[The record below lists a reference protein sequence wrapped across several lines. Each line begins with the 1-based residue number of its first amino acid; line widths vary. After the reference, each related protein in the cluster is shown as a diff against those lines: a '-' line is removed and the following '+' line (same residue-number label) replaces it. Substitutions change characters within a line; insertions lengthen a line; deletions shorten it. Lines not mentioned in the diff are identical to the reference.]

1 MTSFGALFVAES
13 APHACHSAFIA
24 KHTVT
29 CARRCSSLH
38 RLNTKYDVSQA
49 TVQDIRLMSDS
60 LSQGARRENLISHL
74 SGEGARNDRGTV

>member
-49 TVQDIRLMSDS
+49 TVQDI
-60 LSQGARRENLISHL
+60 
-74 SGEGARNDRGTV
+74 